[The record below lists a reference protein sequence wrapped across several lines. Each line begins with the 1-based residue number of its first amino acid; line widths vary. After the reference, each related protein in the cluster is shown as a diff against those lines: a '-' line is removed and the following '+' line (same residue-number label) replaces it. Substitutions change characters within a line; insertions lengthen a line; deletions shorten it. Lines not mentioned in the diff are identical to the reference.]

1 MNATLIQNIENS
13 FKQRFNNQPIL
24 VSSPGRIN
32 IIGEHTDYNEGF
44 VLPAAIDKGIVSAIG
59 KSVNKQC
66 SVYAF
71 DVNESYEFSTEN
83 IQSIPNG
90 NWRNYVIGVVAEL
103 QKKDIK
109 IPPFNLV
116 FGGDI
121 PKGAGLSS
129 SAALEN
135 SIVFG
140 LNELFNLGLSK
151 TDMILISQHAEHNYV
166 GVRCGIMDQYASMFG
181 EENHA
186 LLLDCRTNKSSSIKI
201 DFKGYQLVLIN
212 SNVNHNLVD
221 AEYNKRRNVCE
232 KVAGLLCIKALRDAT
247 EESLFKV
254 KSEISESDYQKAL
267 YIVQENQRV
276 QKAAQ
281 MIMDNNISGLGE
293 LLFEAHLGAKDQFKI
308 SCKELDFLV
317 EMAKSH
323 PDVIGAR
330 MMGGG
335 FGGCTINIVKNE
347 SVSAFIKE
355 MSERYL
361 SAFGFTCMS
370 YLVKLSEGTHV
381 SHKIYQD

>member
-1 MNATLIQNIENS
+1 
-13 FKQRFNNQPIL
+13 
-24 VSSPGRIN
+24 
-32 IIGEHTDYNEGF
+32 
-44 VLPAAIDKGIVSAIG
+44 
-59 KSVNKQC
+59 
-66 SVYAF
+66 
-71 DVNESYEFSTEN
+71 
-83 IQSIPNG
+83 
-90 NWRNYVIGVVAEL
+90 
-103 QKKDIK
+103 
-109 IPPFNLV
+109 
-116 FGGDI
+116 
-121 PKGAGLSS
+121 
-129 SAALEN
+129 
-135 SIVFG
+135 
-140 LNELFNLGLSK
+140 
-151 TDMILISQHAEHNYV
+151 MILISQQAEHNYV

-186 LLLDCRTNKSSSIKI
+186 LLLDCRTNKATSIKI

-221 AEYNKRRNVCE
+221 AEYNNRRDVCE
-232 KVAGLLCIKALRDAT
+232 KIAGLLRLNALRDAT

-267 YIVQENQRV
+267 YIIQENQRV
-276 QKAAQ
+276 QNAAQ
-281 MIMDNNISGLGE
+281 MIKENNISGLGE

-317 EMAKSH
+317 EMAKSR

-355 MSERYL
+355 ISERYL
-361 SAFGFTCMS
+361 SAFGFTCTS

-381 SHKIYQD
+381 SHKIFQD

>member
-1 MNATLIQNIENS
+1 MNTTLIQNIENS
-13 FKQRFNNQPIL
+13 FKQRFNSRPIL

-59 KSVNKQC
+59 KSGNKKC

-83 IQSIPNG
+83 IQPIPNG

-103 QKKDIK
+103 QKKDNK

-135 SIVFG
+135 SVVFG

-151 TDMILISQHAEHNYV
+151 LDMILISQKAEHNYV

-186 LLLDCRTNKSSSIKI
+186 LLLDCRTNKATSIKI
-201 DFKGYQLVLIN
+201 DFKGYHLVLIN

-221 AEYNKRRNVCE
+221 AEYNNRRDVCE
-232 KVAGLLCIKALRDAT
+232 KIAGLLRIKALRDAT

-254 KSEISESDYQKAL
+254 KSEISDSDYQKAL
-267 YIVQENQRV
+267 YIIQENQRV
-276 QKAAQ
+276 QNAAQ
-281 MIMDNNISGLGE
+281 MIKENNISGLGE

-317 EMAKSH
+317 EMAKNR

-335 FGGCTINIVKNE
+335 FGGCTINMVKNE
-347 SVSAFIKE
+347 SVRAFIKE

-361 SAFGFTCMS
+361 SAFSFSCST

-381 SHKIYQD
+381 THKIYQD